1 MARALTEIEADLRR
15 AEVDLQVSKA
25 SFQAYMFGVLVGL
38 ACGFCLGILFWHFWM
53 SLIMPRAAKRQSE
66 IDRLKAEVND
76 LRKAGQQLMAGVTE
90 FARQENW
97 KLEGTLTDD
106 GTALDRWVWKEGDP
120 IKVARKYLGLEES
133 NN

>member
-1 MARALTEIEADLRR
+1 
-15 AEVDLQVSKA
+15 
-25 SFQAYMFGVLVGL
+25 
-38 ACGFCLGILFWHFWM
+38 
-53 SLIMPRAAKRQSE
+53 MPRAAKRQSE

>member
-53 SLIMPRAAKRQSE
+53 S
-66 IDRLKAEVND
+66 
-76 LRKAGQQLMAGVTE
+76 
-90 FARQENW
+90 
-97 KLEGTLTDD
+97 
-106 GTALDRWVWKEGDP
+106 
-120 IKVARKYLGLEES
+120 
-133 NN
+133 

>member
-1 MARALTEIEADLRR
+1 
-15 AEVDLQVSKA
+15 
-25 SFQAYMFGVLVGL
+25 
-38 ACGFCLGILFWHFWM
+38 
-53 SLIMPRAAKRQSE
+53 MPRAAKRQSE

-97 KLEGTLTDD
+97 KVEGTLTDD

-120 IKVARKYLGLEES
+120 IKVARRYLGLVGES

>member
-1 MARALTEIEADLRR
+1 
-15 AEVDLQVSKA
+15 
-25 SFQAYMFGVLVGL
+25 
-38 ACGFCLGILFWHFWM
+38 
-53 SLIMPRAAKRQSE
+53 MPRAAKRQSE
-66 IDRLKAEVND
+66 IDRLKVEVND